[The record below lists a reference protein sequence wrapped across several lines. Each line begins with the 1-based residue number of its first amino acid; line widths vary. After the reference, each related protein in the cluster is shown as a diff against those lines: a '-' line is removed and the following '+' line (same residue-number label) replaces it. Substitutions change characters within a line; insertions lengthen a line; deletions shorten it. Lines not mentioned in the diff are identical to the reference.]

1 MDSKKDHFRGQS
13 AQQHIVEV
21 QANGVI
27 TSAEV
32 HGAETPGS
40 LFATIDAM
48 REISLLFALL
58 LLLLPALTTPLLL
71 ALLAAVVVWKGGRAA
86 FLAFYR
92 LERLHRVVKEE
103 QREIQEN
110 RSQEKEELKELYRL
124 KGFEG
129 KLLDDVVDVLMADG
143 DRALRVMLQE
153 EMGFRLEENEHPI
166 VQGIGASL
174 GALLGGAV
182 ALLSFLSFGLQGLF
196 LGVGCLFV
204 LAGVYSARREKNRV
218 ISAVV
223 WTLFLG
229 AATLATGYFLI

>member
-1 MDSKKDHFRGQS
+1 MDSKKDHFRGQT

-21 QANGVI
+21 QANGVV

-40 LFATIDAM
+40 LFAGIDAM
-48 REISLLFALL
+48 REACLLFALL
-58 LLLLPALTTPLLL
+58 LLLMPALTLPLLQ
-71 ALLAAVVVWKGGRAA
+71 ALLCATVVWKGGRAA

-124 KGFEG
+124 KGFDG
-129 KLLDDVVDVLMADG
+129 KLLDDVIDVLMADG

-166 VQGIGASL
+166 VQGIGASA
-174 GALLGGAV
+174 GALLGGGV
-182 ALLSFLSFGLQGLF
+182 ALLSFFTFGVEGLL
-196 LGVGCLFV
+196 LGVGCLFT
-204 LAGVYSARREKNRV
+204 LAAAYTARREKNRV

-223 WTLFLG
+223 WTLFLA
-229 AATLATGYFLI
+229 AATLATGYFLR